1 MIKYK
6 EINLKAKSKLIISK
20 ELQSQIMFL
29 HNKVKDI
36 EWSGILFHSVVSGNI
51 NEPENLVLKAERVY
65 LQDIGVSTY
74 TEFETNEK
82 ILDFYD
88 AYPEAMTW
96 KMSLIHTHH
105 SMQAF
110 FSGTDTK
117 ELHDNAGKYN
127 YYLSLIVNHKSEFCA
142 KIAIA
147 AEYNIERAN
156 YTFKGFNGVE
166 VIESSGT
173 KSDVLMLIDC
183 EIEFEQDVFDI
194 NKYHEINEAKK
205 VTKSF
210 GTYDFSKSFGEGFG
224 NYGNNY
230 HSNIINKYSNQT
242 SLFEQPKITTT
253 YDISELDVRKF
264 LVKWLTLDIT
274 NETILSDVLALTS
287 KYKSTKLTNFIEEID
302 MNLEYFIEEVFPNLP
317 IGKETDKLLLMSIDV
332 LSKYSSFKVT
342 NSITTLLTMYISE
355 EYTINNAKKSKYDKN

>member
-1 MIKYK
+1 MKKYK

-51 NEPENLVLKAERVY
+51 NEPENLVLKAERLY

-105 SMQAF
+105 SMNAF
-110 FSGTDTK
+110 FSGTDTQ

-147 AEYNIERAN
+147 AEYNIEKAN
-156 YTFKGFNGVE
+156 YTFKGFDGVE
-166 VIESSGT
+166 VIETSGT

-183 EIEFEQDVFDI
+183 DIEFEQDAFDVS
-194 NKYHEINEAKK
+194 KYEEVKAAKAAK
-205 VTKSF
+205 AVKP
-210 GTYDFSKSFGEGFG
+210 TYDFSKTFSEGYD
-224 NYGNNY
+224 YGY
-230 HSNIINKYSNQT
+230 KSNIPNKYAQT
-242 SLFEQPKITTT
+242 KLFEEPKVTET
-253 YDISELDVRKF
+253 YQLSELEVRKF
-264 LVKWLTLDIT
+264 LTKWLTLDIT

-287 KYKSTKLTNFIEEID
+287 KYKNTKLTQFLNELD
-302 MNLEYFIEEVFPNLP
+302 MNLEYFIYEIFPDLP
-317 IGKETDKLLLMSIDV
+317 YGKKTDELLLMCVDI
-332 LSKYSSFKVT
+332 LSRYSSFKVT
-342 NSITTLLTMYISE
+342 NSINTLLSMYISE
-355 EYTINNAKKSKYDKN
+355 DFTTKTSKK